1 MPTEAG
7 LKSFLVDG
15 TAEVARNRLN
25 PWPSVADLFSALTVV
40 SLAALIIVAIGAVK
54 LTEEERKERDAAKG
68 FSSIFA
74 ANYSRINSAE
84 VKGSPCHDRP
94 NEQCIDIAFRFE
106 TNSDQLSPEGVKEV
120 QSACSTYIGAVDQM
134 ITSSNGSLGLHNFVL
149 LIEGHT
155 DGTVP
160 KKGSDRDIFLYNW
173 RLSSGRAA
181 EVLYLFRNCGV
192 SPDKGYRIS
201 SVGLAA
207 TEPICKEVNASPM
220 CLEQN
225 RRTTMRIRVE
235 MSSSKKYAGNDA
247 S

>member
-1 MPTEAG
+1 
-7 LKSFLVDG
+7 
-15 TAEVARNRLN
+15 VARNRLN

-181 EVLYLFRNCGV
+181 EVLYLFRRVTRQGLSNQLRWTCGNGADLQRGKREPYV
-192 SPDKGYRIS
+192 LGTKS
-201 SVGLAA
+201 S
-207 TEPICKEVNASPM
+207 N
-220 CLEQN
+220 
-225 RRTTMRIRVE
+225 
-235 MSSSKKYAGNDA
+235 NDEN
-247 S
+247 SG